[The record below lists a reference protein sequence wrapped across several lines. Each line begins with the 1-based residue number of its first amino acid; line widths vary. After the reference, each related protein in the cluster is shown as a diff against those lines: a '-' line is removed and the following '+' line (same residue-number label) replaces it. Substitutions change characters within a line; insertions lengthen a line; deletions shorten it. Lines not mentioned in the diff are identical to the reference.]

1 MNDEIIRL
9 YKSGLSHRQIAR
21 LLDLTQYRVQ
31 RTLKD
36 AKVHRTMSEAMVIW
50 HAGNKVK
57 VKYDELAAAKLRL
70 ARAEYG

>member
-1 MNDEIIRL
+1 MNNEIIRL

-36 AKVHRTMSEAMVIW
+36 ANVHRTMSEAMVIW
-50 HAGNKVK
+50 HGVNKVK
-57 VKYDELAAAKLRL
+57 VKYDELSAARLRL
-70 ARAEYG
+70 AKTEHG